1 MHAQGK
7 DRKNR
12 TNVVAL
18 VQVCAIAAAAGFAPL
33 SAAQTVTPGKYVG
46 SYIQD
51 TQPPYRNVG
60 VVLTI
65 ARVES
70 EKVQGAA
77 SVTGGYCPGLWTMEG
92 TADGTKLMLKSIKGP
107 ERLGCSFN
115 IDGDIRGDVIQANVE
130 GNRFQLKK

>member
-1 MHAQGK
+1 MNAGRKEQGS
-7 DRKNR
+7 R
-12 TNVVAL
+12 TKGASL
-18 VQVCAIAAAAGFAPL
+18 VRVCAIAAAASFAPVSL
-33 SAAQTVTPGKYVG
+33 AQTVTAGKYVG
-46 SYIQD
+46 SYVQD

-77 SVTGGYCPGLWTMEG
+77 SVTGGYCPGLWTVEG
-92 TADGTKLMLKSIKGP
+92 SADGTKLMLKSIKGP

-115 IDGDIRGDVIQANVE
+115 LDGDVRGDVIQANVE